1 MGELN
6 ATPPRSRGR
15 RAVAWVFSAAS
26 VAAALSLVACAPRQT
41 ATTATTLAQPTLR
54 VGIAP
59 NYPPLAFKR
68 NGHITGVE
76 AQFAKG
82 LGPAL
87 GMQPVLVEMPW
98 EDLIPAL
105 RDRRI
110 DIIMSGM
117 SITEQRQQL
126 VSFAHPYLRVGQ
138 MMLLRR
144 ADAARL
150 RDDKAINQ
158 QTTRIGFVT
167 GTTGE
172 QYVRQ
177 HFQHA
182 QLKGFDSVDAAV
194 AALRAH
200 QIDVFVHDAP
210 SIYGVMA
217 GGDKPERELIGR
229 YEPLTE
235 EYLAWAV
242 RKDDDALRARLD
254 SVLAKWNADGTLD
267 SVLGK
272 WIKVQRKPATK

>member
-1 MGELN
+1 MREPSAAPQRALRQRVVQWTVAGLLAITGVSMAACAARHGASS
-6 ATPPRSRGR
+6 ATP
-15 RAVAWVFSAAS
+15 
-26 VAAALSLVACAPRQT
+26 APPQ
-41 ATTATTLAQPTLR
+41 LR
-54 VGIAP
+54 VGITP

-68 NGHITGVE
+68 NGTLAGVE
-76 AQFAKG
+76 VDFANK

-87 GMQPVLVEMPW
+87 GMQVDFVETPW

-105 RDRRI
+105 RDQRI

-117 SITEQRQQL
+117 SITDDRKQL

-150 RDDKAINQ
+150 RTNRAINQ
-158 QTTRIGFVT
+158 LTTRIGFVT

-172 QYVRQ
+172 TYVHQ
-177 HFQHA
+177 HFKRARA
-182 QLKGFDSVDAAV
+182 QGFESVDAAE

-210 SIYGVMA
+210 SIYSLTARRKDLV
-217 GGDKPERELIGR
+217 GR
-229 YEPLTE
+229 FEPLTK

-242 RKDDDALRARLD
+242 RQDDAALLTRLD
-254 SVLAKWNADGTLD
+254 SVLTQWNNDGTLD

-272 WIKVQRKPATK
+272 WIKLRRAPAGKK